1 MRKVPAIAV
10 RDGRQ
15 NVFAVGRGFESDLCN
30 SWKVFADRIGV
41 LRVGRSDFVKV
52 NLLIKI
58 QISIGPLAF
67 PRKTGVI
74 NARSISI
81 LGRAPSC
88 GGILNVRNRV
98 RQGLASRGLVKMKR
112 PVLAA
117 AFGKRQC
124 DIFAIQ

>member
-15 NVFAVGRGFESDLCN
+15 NVFAVARGFESDLCN

-41 LRVGRSDFVKV
+41 LRVGRSNFVKV

-58 QISIGPLAF
+58 QISVGPLAF
-67 PRKTGVI
+67 ARKARVI

-81 LGRAPSC
+81 PSRAPSC
-88 GGILNVRNRV
+88 CGILNMRNPVRE
-98 RQGLASRGLVKMKR
+98 GLASRSLVKMKR

-117 AFGKRQC
+117 AFGKRHR
-124 DIFAIQ
+124 DMFAIQ